1 MKYNRNIIDEDLEKI
16 YNSSINWVNFF
27 NKTVLISGASG
38 FLPAYLVESLLFVN
52 KKYSK
57 ANIKVIALVR
67 NEDNAKKRFLHY
79 KESKDLIILVQD
91 VCEEIIINTKI
102 DFIIHAASQASPKY
116 YGIDPVGTI
125 NANVIGTT
133 NLLKLGKLN
142 NIQGFLYFSSSEVYG
157 DLPNSMIPT
166 SEDNFGFI
174 NPVNIRS
181 CYSEGKRAGETI
193 CVSWHHQFKI
203 PIFIVRPFHTYG
215 PGMSL
220 NDGRVYADFVRDI
233 VDCKNIEMKSD
244 GKAIRAFCYIS
255 DATIAFLKVLTE
267 GEVGNA
273 YNIGN
278 DNCVTSIIE
287 LAEKL
292 VKIFPERNL
301 NVVKVKQENTTYIN
315 SSISKNIPNISKIK
329 KLNWNPEIEIT
340 EGFKRTIRFY
350 I

>member
-1 MKYNRNIIDEDLEKI
+1 MHSNRNIIEEDLVNI
-16 YNSSINWVNFF
+16 YHTDIPWSRFF
-27 NKTVLISGASG
+27 NKTILISGASG
-38 FLPAYLVESLLFVN
+38 FLPAYLVESLLYIN
-52 KKYSK
+52 KKNPS

-67 NEDNAKKRFLHY
+67 NEANARNRFSHY
-79 KESKDLIILVQD
+79 LTSKDLILLVQD
-91 VCEEIIINTKI
+91 VCEEIRLTTKI

-116 YGIDPVGTI
+116 YGKDPVGTI

-133 NLLKLGKLN
+133 NLLKLAKLN
-142 NIQGFLYFSSSEVYG
+142 NVEGFLYFSSSEVYG
-157 DLPNSMIPT
+157 NLPNSMIPT

-174 NPVNIRS
+174 NPVNLRS

-193 CVSWHHQFKI
+193 CISWHHQYKI

-220 NDGRVYADFVRDI
+220 DDGRVYADFVRDI
-233 VDCKNIEMKSD
+233 VECKDIEMKSD

-255 DATIAFLKVLTE
+255 DATLAFFKVLLE

-273 YNIGN
+273 YNVGN
-278 DNCVTSIIE
+278 DNCVTSIVD

-301 NVVKVKQENTTYIN
+301 NVIKVKQENEAYIN
-315 SSISKNIPNISKIK
+315 TSISKNIPNINKIK
-329 KLNWNPEIEIT
+329 KLNWNPKIKIL
-340 EGFKRTIRFY
+340 EGFNRTIQYY